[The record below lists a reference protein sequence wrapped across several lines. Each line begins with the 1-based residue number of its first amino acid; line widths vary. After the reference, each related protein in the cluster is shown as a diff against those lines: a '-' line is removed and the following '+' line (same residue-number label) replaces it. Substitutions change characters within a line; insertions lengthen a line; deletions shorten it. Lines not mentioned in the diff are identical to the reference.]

1 MTDILVHNVNV
12 KLLRKQRD
20 MLVRIIA
27 EGVVSSKKERR
38 LDGVVNLIDEMLD
51 IADGVNVEYLKP
63 ISK

>member
-27 EGVVSSKKERR
+27 EGGVSSKKERR
-38 LDGVVNLIDEMLD
+38 LDGVVNLLDEMLD

-63 ISK
+63 ISE